1 MPYISV
7 YAIKHCY
14 GNLPDMV
21 RQREKLTV
29 TVPQELIDWLNEMVE
44 KRAFASRS
52 HGVEL
57 CIMEYRNR
65 RQPGTEKT

>member
-1 MPYISV
+1 MSYNIV
-7 YAIKHCY
+7 YALKSCY

-29 TVPQELIDWLNEMVE
+29 TVPQDLIDWLDKMVA

-57 CIMEYRNR
+57 CIMEYR
-65 RQPGTEKT
+65 EKHEKGR

>member
-1 MPYISV
+1 
-7 YAIKHCY
+7 
-14 GNLPDMV
+14 MV

-29 TVPQELIDWLNEMVE
+29 TVPQELIDWIDEMVK

-57 CIMEYRNR
+57 CIMEYKEGR
-65 RQPGTEKT
+65 EKVK